1 MRTKQVRP
9 EPTEFEFELYISK
22 ETDSLRKKD
31 YILFDFRTTKV
42 FESFVYK
49 INVEQKI
56 NAEKKEIE
64 FNIEGLSAPVIAL
77 SGTGSAGYQYKFY
90 DFLHSEYTLKL
101 LKQRKSK
108 NIFKFKITKTK
119 INITRKPSNLFI
131 KLHPNI
137 KAQ

>member
-22 ETDSLRKKD
+22 ESDALRKKE

-49 INVEQKI
+49 INVEQSL
-56 NAEKKEIE
+56 NTEKKELE

-77 SGTGSAGYQYKFY
+77 SSTGSAGYQYKFY
-90 DFLHSEYTLKL
+90 DFLHTEYTLKL
-101 LKQRKSK
+101 MKQRKSK
-108 NIFKFKITKTK
+108 NLIKFKITKAK

-131 KLHPNI
+131 KLHPNT